1 MQQRQMI
8 FFLLAGLCSG
18 WVAPLGVR
26 SVPYHIGTLPES
38 TMTPSSNDS
47 SPALPLDL
55 HPHPIEG
62 TWVLQSIYPG
72 DLKSHRQLAD
82 TFTDIFK
89 HHPMTVTVQGNNKTS
104 NEIEFNLRMD
114 VLGARIDGCGSL
126 EVSCASYYTLYIHSI
141 RPVSPPWNIP
151 FRRRAL
157 QDIMSILPR
166 IRRFQK
172 TGLRVSFTFLPLR
185 RRLLVNAHSSSL
197 LFQKKLK
204 N

>member
-38 TMTPSSNDS
+38 TMTHSSNDS
-47 SPALPLDL
+47 SPALPRDPP

-126 EVSCASYYTLYIHSI
+126 EVSCATYYTLYIHSI
-141 RPVSPPWNIP
+141 RPVSPRGTSLSAAAL
-151 FRRRAL
+151 FRTL
-157 QDIMSILPR
+157 CP
-166 IRRFQK
+166 
-172 TGLRVSFTFLPLR
+172 
-185 RRLLVNAHSSSL
+185 SSL
-197 LFQKKLK
+197 EFVASKRQGSASPSRSYPCVEDSL
-204 N
+204 